1 MSSKAQNVLNES
13 IAIDCLHHCL
23 FIDPPIEADDKTNLI
38 DMLLAGGVTCI
49 SDTVLDDNY
58 PSTFDEFCKAT
69 IDYYLL
75 EDTLPDQVLIV
86 NNAIDI
92 ERAKREHKLA
102 VILSTQGSELFQRD
116 LRYVQLAYRQGL
128 RIAQLT
134 YNQQG
139 SLGSGVYE
147 PEDHGL
153 TRFGQQCIYE
163 FNRLGIVM
171 DLSHVG
177 ERTSLEAIDHS
188 DDPAI
193 FSHSST
199 KALCHHRRNASDEQ
213 IKRCSAKG
221 GVICVCPH
229 SIMCDDDNSKW
240 PTVDRFIDHILHI
253 AEIASIDNVGVGTDR
268 WKRSTLFA
276 KMKRISFG
284 RTLPGWYGGF
294 DDFHKQVEGFNYFD
308 KWENFV
314 DRMLARGLSGQEA
327 SKVLGGNLMRVFH
340 QVMDKNIAK

>member
-1 MSSKAQNVLNES
+1 MEKELLKIKNLKVHFFLDEGEVPAVDGLNLTLHENETLAIVGESGCGKSVTSLSVLRIVPS
-13 IAIDCLHHCL
+13 
-23 FIDPPIEADDKTNLI
+23 PPGK
-38 DMLLAGGVTCI
+38 
-49 SDTVLDDNY
+49 VLDGEIIY
-58 PSTFDEFCKAT
+58 K
-69 IDYYLL
+69 
-75 EDTLPDQVLIV
+75 
-86 NNAIDI
+86 
-92 ERAKREHKLA
+92 
-102 VILSTQGSELFQRD
+102 GRD
-116 LRYVQLAYRQGL
+116 LLKLSEREMQSIRGNEISMIFQEPLTSLNPVFSIGHQIMESLCRHQGMSKEQAEAKT
-128 RIAQLT
+128 IEM
-134 YNQQG
+134 
-139 SLGSGVYE
+139 LG
-147 PEDHGL
+147 L
-153 TRFGQQCIYE
+153 
-163 FNRLGIVM
+163 
-171 DLSHVG
+171 VG
-177 ERTSLEAIDHS
+177 LEAIDHS

>member
-1 MSSKAQNVLNES
+1 M
-13 IAIDCLHHCL
+13 
-23 FIDPPIEADDKTNLI
+23 
-38 DMLLAGGVTCI
+38 TCI

-75 EDTLPDQVLIV
+75 ADTLPDQVLIV

-314 DRMLARGLSGQEA
+314 DRMLARGLSEQEA